1 MTRSP
6 AGPLV
11 ALVVLSAW
19 LGAAVFFAAI
29 VAPAA
34 FRTLPEVAMAGAVV
48 RATLPAIF
56 DTGVIT
62 GLVVLWLGA
71 GGRSAID
78 RMVRIVCGTG
88 ITVCGAVSQF
98 VVVRRIDRLRLR
110 LTTPIETL
118 APTDPSRVAFDHLH
132 AASVGLLGA
141 AIILAVV
148 AIVWLTRSG
157 LASAVS
163 PE

>member
-1 MTRSP
+1 MTRSR
-6 AGPLV
+6 AGAVV
-11 ALVVLSAW
+11 ASLVLSAW

-34 FRTLPEVAMAGAVV
+34 FRTLPDVAMAGALV
-48 RATLPAIF
+48 RATLPAIL
-56 DTGVIT
+56 DAGVIA

-71 GGRSAID
+71 GGMSATD
-78 RMVRIVCGTG
+78 RTFPIVCGVG
-88 ITVCGAVSQF
+88 ITASCAVSQF
-98 VVVRRIDRLRLR
+98 IVVRRIDQLRLHFA
-110 LTTPIETL
+110 TPIETL

-132 AASVGLLGA
+132 TMSVGLLGGA
-141 AIILAVV
+141 MILSIL